1 MKNNI
6 VKLLEKRR
14 IIQREIECPR
24 TMQDNMIIYTA
35 EYWQNHFKAGLVFS
49 GYDGFGE
56 AEWVGEKEQWDNLEN
71 L

>member
-1 MKNNI
+1 
-6 VKLLEKRR
+6 
-14 IIQREIECPR
+14 
-24 TMQDNMIIYTA
+24 MQDNMIIYTA